1 MLVAQITWD
10 HKDPRFSRIVGPF
23 QNDKHASRWRR
34 LIMQVNGKGKNK
46 VHPRIRIDMEY
57 IMDPGQMLSAVL
69 GHASEHHN
77 WTEEEFNK
85 AHDETWADWTNP
97 RNKTWLDR

>member
-10 HKDPRFSRIVGPF
+10 YKDPRFGRIVGPF

-34 LIMQVNGKGKNK
+34 LMMQANGKGKNK

-57 IMDPGQMLSAVL
+57 IMDPSQMLSAVL
-69 GHASEHHN
+69 GHA
-77 WTEEEFNK
+77 FDK
-85 AHDETWADWTNP
+85 AHDEMWADWTNP
-97 RNKTWLDR
+97 RNKTWLDK